1 MQNKEARAVK
11 LSQQIAENIV
21 HEVNAVIP
29 QMINIMDENGVII
42 ASSDL
47 SRVGTLHD
55 GAAQILREGLD
66 ELIIHSPDE
75 FFGSKP
81 GVNYPIIMQGAYV
94 GVLGITGD
102 YADVADNALI
112 IKRMTELL
120 LLNAYNAEQHLLGE
134 NIRNRYIDEWL
145 TGDVKN
151 ITADFIERGRML
163 NIDITISRRF
173 LDVALYPAP
182 GATKLEAMVETDHA
196 TEEIARY
203 VARLNPYNFYFKDG
217 GSLVCA
223 VTEHD
228 DAALAR
234 LAGQI
239 LSMVQS
245 RYPLKAAIGIDA
257 PADNYMQARRS
268 YQKAKRACNACMR
281 THTWDVRFYN
291 DLNMELIAGELEDVT
306 KLEYIRRI
314 FRGMSR
320 EEIVEAVMLLENYYD
335 AEGSL
340 EKCAERVFLHKN
352 TVQYRLKRIAERT
365 GYDPRSIRRA
375 PLYYLAIYF
384 YREMQER
391 I

>member
-1 MQNKEARAVK
+1 MK
-11 LSQQIAENIV
+11 LSPQIAENIV
-21 HEVNAVIP
+21 REVNAVIP
-29 QMINIMDENGVII
+29 QMINIMDATGVII

-55 GAAQILREGLD
+55 GAVQIIKDGLN
-66 ELIIHSPDE
+66 ELVIHSYDE
-75 FFGSKP
+75 FFGAKP
-81 GVNYPIIMQGAYV
+81 GVNYPIIMQGACV

-102 YADVADNALI
+102 YADVSNNALI

-151 ITADFIERGRML
+151 ITADFVERGRLL
-163 NIDITISRRF
+163 NIDITIPRRF
-173 LDVALYPAP
+173 LNVALYPVP
-182 GATKLEAMVETDHA
+182 GVSALDAMVEIDHA

-203 VARLNPYNFYFKDG
+203 ILHINPYNFYFKDG
-217 GSLVCA
+217 GALVCA

-228 DAALAR
+228 DEALAR
-234 LAGQI
+234 QAEQI
-239 LSMVQS
+239 LSLAES
-245 RYPLKAAIGIDA
+245 RYPLKAAVGIDA
-257 PADNYMQARRS
+257 PTENYIQARQS
-268 YQKAKRACNACMR
+268 YNKAKRACNACMR
-281 THTWDVRFYN
+281 THAWSVRFYN
-291 DLNMELIAGELEDVT
+291 DLNMELISGELDDT
-306 KLEYIRRI
+306 KKLEYIRRI

-320 EEIVEAVMLLENYYD
+320 DEIVEAVMLLENYYD

-340 EKCAERVFLHKN
+340 DKCAKRLFLHKN
-352 TVQYRLKRIAERT
+352 TAQYRLKRIAERT

-384 YREMQER
+384 YRDMQER
-391 I
+391 F

>member
-1 MQNKEARAVK
+1 MK

-29 QMINIMDENGVII
+29 QMINIMDANGVII

-55 GAAQILREGLD
+55 GAAQIIKSGLS
-66 ELIIHSPDE
+66 ELIIHGLNE
-75 FFGSKP
+75 FFGAKP
-81 GVNYPIIMQGAYV
+81 GVNYPIIMQGDCV

-102 YADVADNALI
+102 YKDVAENALI

-120 LLNAYNAEQHLLGE
+120 LLNAYNTEQHLLGE
-134 NIRNRYIDEWL
+134 NIRNRYIDAWL
-145 TGDVKN
+145 SGDVKN

-163 NIDITISRRF
+163 NIDITIARRF
-173 LDVALYPAP
+173 LNIVLYSVS
-182 GATKLEAMVETDHA
+182 GTTKLEAMVEIDHA
-196 TEEIARY
+196 TEEIAGY
-203 VARLNPYNFYFKDG
+203 ISRLNPYNLYFKDG
-217 GSLVCA
+217 GALVCA

-228 DAALAR
+228 DAALKR
-234 LAGQI
+234 LAEQI
-239 LSMVQS
+239 LSLAES
-245 RYPLKAAIGIDA
+245 RYSLKAAIGIDA
-257 PADNYMQARRS
+257 PAENYMQARRS
-268 YQKAKRACNACMR
+268 YRKARRACNACMR
-281 THTWDVRFYN
+281 THTWDIRFYN
-291 DLNMELIAGELEDVT
+291 DLNMELISGELEDAT

-320 EEIVEAVMLLENYYD
+320 EEIVETVMLLENYYD
-335 AEGSL
+335 TEGSL
-340 EKCAERVFLHKN
+340 ERCAERLFLHKN

-384 YREMQER
+384 YRDMQER